1 LKMKGNKK
9 YLLVGL
15 CALIIVVFLS
25 GIAFSEEVKTITG
38 KVNDSYQIVADDG
51 RIYEI
56 GITEKG
62 DEVVELIDKRVKVT
76 GIIEESEGEKII
88 NITSY
93 EVIE

>member
-1 LKMKGNKK
+1 MNRNKK
-9 YLLVGL
+9 YLLAGL

-51 RIYEI
+51 RVYEI

-62 DEVVELIDKRVKVT
+62 DEVVDLFDKRVKVT
-76 GIIEESEGEKII
+76 GTLEESEGERII

-93 EVIE
+93 EVLE

>member
-1 LKMKGNKK
+1 MKRNKK
-9 YLLVGL
+9 CLLASF

-25 GIAFSEEVKTITG
+25 GIAFSEEEITITG
-38 KVNDSYQIVADDG
+38 KVNDSYQIAADDG
-51 RIYEI
+51 RVYEI

-62 DEVVELIDKRVKVT
+62 DEVIDLVDKRIKAT
-76 GIIEESEGEKII
+76 GIVEESEGEKII